1 MVKNYGS
8 TSKKYIYSRY
18 TQDPKFQLWYQR
30 LNHVWNV
37 RWFSLVSP
45 MDTHLIWVGPNNVN
59 KKRPKVRGI
68 NEPIGFQKHEGHKSR
83 LGWFR
88 IETPNLL
95 VTLVF
100 KYIQISP
107 EYIQFQPSFSAP
119 YLAKFFSCSWPCW
132 IKTPFLGVSE
142 HGFIPLY
149 PNIAHQNNIVSY
161 GNWWWIIAFGGHRVA
176 HFQTKPRLRWNHHQ
190 A

>member
-142 HGFIPLY
+142 HGLY
-149 PNIAHQNNIVSY
+149 RYTRTLP
-161 GNWWWIIAFGGHRVA
+161 
-176 HFQTKPRLRWNHHQ
+176 TKITSFHMEIDGESLLLGVTG
-190 A
+190 

>member
-100 KYIQISP
+100 KYIQISRI
-107 EYIQFQPSFSAP
+107 YSISTILFSPIPREILQLLMAMLDQNP
-119 YLAKFFSCSWPCW
+119 IFGCVW
-132 IKTPFLGVSE
+132 TRV
-142 HGFIPLY
+142 IPLY